1 MEIISIDQEYTNKC
15 GCCGLLCDSKSPNFL
30 GECIECNTIACKN
43 CYQTGTWNCDIGCR
57 ECCGKCDDCIKF
69 YKEILDIDKQK
80 PQYMSKWF
88 INEVK
93 TIMKETKIYVIN
105 LLNNIDKNIELMKE
119 IDFMVEWHNQ
129 ITDVHIINNSFCRDS
144 YCEYNCESCYDY
156 NIIITNCI
164 EIIDGIERIFGNKK
178 EKIYRSILQE
188 LKVVY
193 KQKRI
198 NKKKCSFCKLYDKK
212 NKKCGRCLVC
222 YYCNINCQKT
232 HWKIHKKTCMR

>member
-1 MEIISIDQEYTNKC
+1 
-15 GCCGLLCDSKSPNFL
+15 
-30 GECIECNTIACKN
+30 
-43 CYQTGTWNCDIGCR
+43 
-57 ECCGKCDDCIKF
+57 
-69 YKEILDIDKQK
+69 
-80 PQYMSKWF
+80 MSKWF

-119 IDFMVEWHNQ
+119 IDFMIEWHNQ
-129 ITDVHIINNSFCRDS
+129 ITDVHITNNSFCHDS

-164 EIIDGIERIFGNKK
+164 EIIDSIERIFGNKK

-188 LKVVY
+188 LKCVY